1 MNLMKKTKAELIKMI
16 DELKS
21 NGSNSAD
28 LESITKLK
36 EQLIDARAELSLK
49 RNEISDLRK
58 QITDYED
65 VISISKWVAIALIIS
80 IGVIV
85 GMVVM

>member
-28 LESITKLK
+28 LKSITKLK

-58 QITDYED
+58 QITDYEY

>member
-21 NGSNSAD
+21 NGSNSD
-28 LESITKLK
+28 IESITKLK

-49 RNEISDLRK
+49 RNEINDLKKR
-58 QITDYED
+58 IADYED
-65 VISISKWVAIALIIS
+65 VMSISKWVAIALIVS